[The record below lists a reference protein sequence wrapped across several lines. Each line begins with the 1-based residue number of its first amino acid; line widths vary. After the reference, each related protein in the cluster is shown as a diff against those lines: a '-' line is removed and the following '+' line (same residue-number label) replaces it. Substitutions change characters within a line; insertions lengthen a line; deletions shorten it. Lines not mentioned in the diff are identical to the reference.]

1 MTQVANIKQDSSKAI
16 AWVLSIGMHL
26 GLGLIA
32 FLITWS
38 VMRTDDAP
46 PPLITATWHEQP
58 SGASSELPMLL
69 PPTPIVELPIRL
81 PPTPIV
87 EPPTVSMAPP
97 DSASISDGIAVLNQV
112 AQGSPLPQLAR
123 REPASEAKFMGL
135 DAVAAKRIVYVVD
148 ASGSMLLHLS
158 TVLHELQRSL
168 TTLHP
173 KQEFSIVFF
182 QQNKSI
188 TVPPR
193 NSLRPATPHNIS
205 AVMEWIQTSGEVVPT
220 GSSNPMTAI
229 RTAMRLQP
237 DVIYLLSENI
247 TGSGR
252 YEVPPDELI
261 AQLEKLNPVDP
272 RNGRRRVQINCIQYL
287 TKDSLGTMRRI
298 AEIHGGDD
306 GYTFIERGRVGQ

>member
-38 VMRTDDAP
+38 VMRTVDAP

-69 PPTPIVELPIRL
+69 PPTPIVELP
-81 PPTPIV
+81 
-87 EPPTVSMAPP
+87 TVSMAPP
-97 DSASISDGIAVLNQV
+97 DLASIFDGIAVLNQV

-158 TVLHELQRSL
+158 TVLHELHRSL

-261 AQLEKLNPVDP
+261 AQLKKLNPVDP

>member
-1 MTQVANIKQDSSKAI
+1 MTQTANVKQDSSTAI
-16 AWVLSIGMHL
+16 AWILSIGMHL

-32 FLITWS
+32 FLITWT

-69 PPTPIVELPIRL
+69 PPTPQVELP
-81 PPTPIV
+81 
-87 EPPTVSMAPP
+87 TVLIAPP
-97 DSASISDGIAVLNQV
+97 ESASISDGIAVLNQV

-205 AVMEWIQTSGEVVPT
+205 TVMEWIQTSGEVIPT
-220 GSSNPMTAI
+220 GSSNPVAAI
-229 RTAMRLQP
+229 RTAMKLQP

-287 TKDSLGTMRRI
+287 TKDSLGTMQRI

>member
-1 MTQVANIKQDSSKAI
+1 MTQTANVKQDSSTAI
-16 AWVLSIGMHL
+16 AWILSIGMHL

-32 FLITWS
+32 FLITWT

-69 PPTPIVELPIRL
+69 PPTPQVELP
-81 PPTPIV
+81 
-87 EPPTVSMAPP
+87 TVLMAPP
-97 DSASISDGIAVLNQV
+97 ESASISDGIAVLNQV

-205 AVMEWIQTSGEVVPT
+205 TVMEWVQTSGEVIPT
-220 GSSNPMTAI
+220 GSSNPVAAI
-229 RTAMRLQP
+229 RTAMKLQP

-287 TKDSLGTMRRI
+287 TKDSLGTMQRI

>member
-16 AWVLSIGMHL
+16 AWVLSIGMHF

-38 VMRTDDAP
+38 VMRTDDTP

-69 PPTPIVELPIRL
+69 PPAPKIEL
-81 PPTPIV
+81 
-87 EPPTVSMAPP
+87 PTVSITPP
-97 DSASISDGIAVLNQV
+97 DSTSISDGIAVLNQV

-123 REPASEAKFMGL
+123 REPVSEAKFMGL

-193 NSLRPATPHNIS
+193 KSLRPATPHNIS
-205 AVMEWIQTSGEVVPT
+205 AVMQWIQTSGEVVPT

-272 RNGRRRVQINCIQYL
+272 RNDRRRVQINCIQYL
-287 TKDSLGTMRRI
+287 TKDSLSTMQRI

>member
-1 MTQVANIKQDSSKAI
+1 MTQTANVKQDSSTAI
-16 AWVLSIGMHL
+16 AWILSIGMHL

-32 FLITWS
+32 FLITWT

-69 PPTPIVELPIRL
+69 PPTPQVELP
-81 PPTPIV
+81 
-87 EPPTVSMAPP
+87 TVLMAPP
-97 DSASISDGIAVLNQV
+97 ESASISDGIAVLNQV

-205 AVMEWIQTSGEVVPT
+205 TVMEWIQTSGEVVPT
-220 GSSNPMTAI
+220 GSSNPVAAI
-229 RTAMRLQP
+229 RTAMKLQP

-287 TKDSLGTMRRI
+287 TKDSLGTMQRI

>member
-1 MTQVANIKQDSSKAI
+1 MNFKQDSNKTI

-32 FLITWS
+32 FFITWS
-38 VMRTDDAP
+38 VLRTDDVP
-46 PPLITATWHEQP
+46 PPVITATWHEQP
-58 SGASSELPMLL
+58 DGTSSELPMLL
-69 PPTPIVELPIRL
+69 SPIPETPVVELQL
-81 PPTPIV
+81 PSLSEV
-87 EPPTVSMAPP
+87 HKRSE
-97 DSASISDGIAVLNQV
+97 ASTNGIAVLNQV

-135 DAVAAKRIVYVVD
+135 DAVAARRLIYVVD

-158 TVLHELQRSL
+158 SVLQELQRSL
-168 TTLHP
+168 VTLHP

-188 TVPPR
+188 TVPPK
-193 NSLRPATPHNIS
+193 NALRAATPHNIET
-205 AVMEWIQTSGEVVPT
+205 VMEWIRSSGEVVPT
-220 GSSNPMTAI
+220 GSSNPMAAI
-229 RTAMRLQP
+229 RTAMRLKP

-261 AQLEKLNPVDP
+261 AQLEKLNPIDT

-287 TKDSLGTMRRI
+287 TQDKLGTMKRI
-298 AEIHGGDD
+298 AEIHGGED

>member
-1 MTQVANIKQDSSKAI
+1 MTQAANIKQDSSKAI
-16 AWVLSIGMHL
+16 AWVLSVGMHL

-38 VMRTDDAP
+38 VMRTDDDP
-46 PPLITATWHEQP
+46 PPLITATWHEEP

-69 PPTPIVELPIRL
+69 PQTPEVELP
-81 PPTPIV
+81 
-87 EPPTVSMAPP
+87 TVVMAPP

-112 AQGSPLPQLAR
+112 VRGSPLPQLAR
-123 REPASEAKFMGL
+123 REPTSEAKFMGL

-193 NSLRPATPHNIS
+193 NTLRSATPHNIA

-220 GSSNPMTAI
+220 GSSNPMTAV

-261 AQLEKLNPVDP
+261 SQLEKLNPIDP

>member
-1 MTQVANIKQDSSKAI
+1 MTQTANVKQDSSTAI

-32 FLITWS
+32 FLITWT

-58 SGASSELPMLL
+58 SGDSSELPMLL
-69 PPTPIVELPIRL
+69 PPTPIVELP
-81 PPTPIV
+81 
-87 EPPTVSMAPP
+87 TVLIAPP

-205 AVMEWIQTSGEVVPT
+205 TVMEWIQTSGEVIPT
-220 GSSNPMTAI
+220 GSSNPVAAI
-229 RTAMRLQP
+229 RTAMKLQP

-287 TKDSLGTMRRI
+287 TKDSLGTMQRI

>member
-1 MTQVANIKQDSSKAI
+1 MTQTANVKQDSSTAI
-16 AWVLSIGMHL
+16 AWILSIGMHL

-32 FLITWS
+32 FLITWT

-69 PPTPIVELPIRL
+69 PPTPQVELP
-81 PPTPIV
+81 
-87 EPPTVSMAPP
+87 TVLIAPP
-97 DSASISDGIAVLNQV
+97 ESASISDGIAVLNQV

-205 AVMEWIQTSGEVVPT
+205 TVMEWIQTSGEVIPT
-220 GSSNPMTAI
+220 GSSNPVAAI
-229 RTAMRLQP
+229 RTAMKLQP

-247 TGSGR
+247 TGSGV

-287 TKDSLGTMRRI
+287 TKDSLGTMQRI

>member
-1 MTQVANIKQDSSKAI
+1 
-16 AWVLSIGMHL
+16 
-26 GLGLIA
+26 
-32 FLITWS
+32 
-38 VMRTDDAP
+38 
-46 PPLITATWHEQP
+46 
-58 SGASSELPMLL
+58 
-69 PPTPIVELPIRL
+69 
-81 PPTPIV
+81 
-87 EPPTVSMAPP
+87 
-97 DSASISDGIAVLNQV
+97 
-112 AQGSPLPQLAR
+112 
-123 REPASEAKFMGL
+123 MGL

-168 TTLHP
+168 ATLHP

-205 AVMEWIQTSGEVVPT
+205 TVMEWIQTSGEVIPT
-220 GSSNPMTAI
+220 GSSNPVAAI
-229 RTAMRLQP
+229 RTAMKLQP

-287 TKDSLGTMRRI
+287 TKDSLGTMQRI

>member
-1 MTQVANIKQDSSKAI
+1 MTQIASNEQDSSKVI

-69 PPTPIVELPIRL
+69 PPTPKVELPTVAMAL
-81 PPTPIV
+81 PDT
-87 EPPTVSMAPP
+87 T
-97 DSASISDGIAVLNQV
+97 SISDGIAVLNQV

-123 REPASEAKFMGL
+123 REAASEAKFMGL
-135 DAVAAKRIVYVVD
+135 DAVSAKRIVYVVD

-168 TTLHP
+168 AMLHP
-173 KQEFSIVFF
+173 QQEFSIVFF

-205 AVMEWIQTSGEVVPT
+205 TVMEWIQTSGEVVPT

-252 YEVPPDELI
+252 YEVPPDELV

-272 RNGRRRVQINCIQYL
+272 RNGRRRVQIHCIQYL
-287 TKDSLGTMRRI
+287 TKDKLGTMQRI

>member
-1 MTQVANIKQDSSKAI
+1 MTQTANVKQDSSTAI
-16 AWVLSIGMHL
+16 AWILSIGMHL

-32 FLITWS
+32 FLITWT

-69 PPTPIVELPIRL
+69 PPTPQVELP
-81 PPTPIV
+81 
-87 EPPTVSMAPP
+87 TVLMAPP
-97 DSASISDGIAVLNQV
+97 ELASISDGIAVLNQV

-205 AVMEWIQTSGEVVPT
+205 TVMEWIQTSGEVVPT
-220 GSSNPMTAI
+220 GSSNPVAAI
-229 RTAMRLQP
+229 RTAMKLQP

-287 TKDSLGTMRRI
+287 TKDSLGTMQRI

>member
-1 MTQVANIKQDSSKAI
+1 MTQTANVKQDSSTAI
-16 AWVLSIGMHL
+16 AWILSIGMHL

-32 FLITWS
+32 FLITWT

-69 PPTPIVELPIRL
+69 PPTPQVELP
-81 PPTPIV
+81 
-87 EPPTVSMAPP
+87 TVLIAPP
-97 DSASISDGIAVLNQV
+97 ESASISDGIAVLNQV

-205 AVMEWIQTSGEVVPT
+205 AVMEWIQTSGEVIPT
-220 GSSNPMTAI
+220 GSSNPVAAI
-229 RTAMRLQP
+229 RTAMKLQP

-287 TKDSLGTMRRI
+287 TKDSLGTMQRI

>member
-1 MTQVANIKQDSSKAI
+1 MTQTANVKQDSSTAI
-16 AWVLSIGMHL
+16 AWILSIGMHL

-32 FLITWS
+32 FLITWT

-69 PPTPIVELPIRL
+69 PPTPQVELP
-81 PPTPIV
+81 
-87 EPPTVSMAPP
+87 TVLMAPP
-97 DSASISDGIAVLNQV
+97 ESASISDGIAVLNQV

-205 AVMEWIQTSGEVVPT
+205 TVMEWIQTSGEVVPT
-220 GSSNPMTAI
+220 GSSNPVAAI
-229 RTAMRLQP
+229 RTAMKLQP

>member
-1 MTQVANIKQDSSKAI
+1 MTQTANVKQDSSTAI
-16 AWVLSIGMHL
+16 AWILSIGMHL

-32 FLITWS
+32 FLITWT

-69 PPTPIVELPIRL
+69 PPTPQVELP
-81 PPTPIV
+81 
-87 EPPTVSMAPP
+87 TVLIAPP
-97 DSASISDGIAVLNQV
+97 ESASISDGIAVLNQV

-205 AVMEWIQTSGEVVPT
+205 TVMEWIQTSGEVVPT
-220 GSSNPMTAI
+220 GSSNPVAAI
-229 RTAMRLQP
+229 RTAMKLQP

-287 TKDSLGTMRRI
+287 TKDSLGTMQRI

>member
-1 MTQVANIKQDSSKAI
+1 MTQTANVKQVLSTAI
-16 AWVLSIGMHL
+16 AWIFSIGMHL
-26 GLGLIA
+26 GLGSTA
-32 FLITWS
+32 FLITWT

-69 PPTPIVELPIRL
+69 PPTPQVELP
-81 PPTPIV
+81 
-87 EPPTVSMAPP
+87 TVLIAPP
-97 DSASISDGIAVLNQV
+97 ESASISDGIAVLNQV

>member
-69 PPTPIVELPIRL
+69 PPTPIVELP
-81 PPTPIV
+81 TASV
-87 EPPTVSMAPP
+87 TPP
-97 DSASISDGIAVLNQV
+97 DLTSISDGIAVLNQV

-168 TTLHP
+168 TRLHP

-182 QQNKSI
+182 QQ
-188 TVPPR
+188 V
-193 NSLRPATPHNIS
+193 
-205 AVMEWIQTSGEVVPT
+205 
-220 GSSNPMTAI
+220 
-229 RTAMRLQP
+229 
-237 DVIYLLSENI
+237 
-247 TGSGR
+247 
-252 YEVPPDELI
+252 
-261 AQLEKLNPVDP
+261 
-272 RNGRRRVQINCIQYL
+272 
-287 TKDSLGTMRRI
+287 
-298 AEIHGGDD
+298 
-306 GYTFIERGRVGQ
+306 